1 MSTRDLVAVLSGV
14 ICTTWPLQ
22 ERRTTFNGKQSKLMS
37 TQPVPL
43 KWVSVARHSKTSD
56 YWDQE
61 MTQLTRMASS
71 LAEGRLALKA
81 KNSDYPLMAYAT
93 SASYSSFKRL
103 DQTRWFTSV
112 LISSR
117 PRTCLLLILRLPLLH
132 AVAPAKTEVTVAM
145 ESAYAVTASR
155 ASSAKISR
163 REFQVSSSGSSW
175 SPWSSLELL
184 SSRTAQIESS
194 KPGLTPASDWI
205 VIKIKLV
212 DSLRSMRMTP
222 LTLAIVVAMVL
233 VVLAALVT
241 WTEDE
246 TGRELNYLS
255 EYELVKDYIL
265 RREGWRRIIRIAS
278 PFITTFAKQF
288 NNF

>member
-1 MSTRDLVAVLSGV
+1 
-14 ICTTWPLQ
+14 
-22 ERRTTFNGKQSKLMS
+22 MS

-81 KNSDYPLMAYAT
+81 KNSDYPLMAFAT

-103 DQTRWFTSV
+103 DQTRWFTNV

-117 PRTCLLLILRLPLLH
+117 PRTCLLLILRLPLLL
-132 AVAPAKTEVTVAM
+132 AVAPAKMEATVAM
-145 ESAYAVTASR
+145 ESAYAVTALR

-194 KPGLTPASDWI
+194 KPVLTFASDWI

-222 LTLAIVVAMVL
+222 LTLAVL
-233 VVLAALVT
+233 VALVAR
-241 WTEDE
+241 TEDE
-246 TGRELNYLS
+246 TRRELNYLS